1 MNRGGGPAKIALGLL
16 KLTVPVPGKNMSESV
31 AAALEGRVRLLVI
44 DNCEHVLDAAAD
56 LVEAIVARSAT
67 VLRVSTLTRHTTAS
81 IPRTRPI
88 HHTGVEAFVA
98 LQRRKASTDT
108 SSGRTIPTEQLFEF
122 AAGVDELALAVGQPG
137 FGPTARLMRLGKFVQ

>member
-1 MNRGGGPAKIALGLL
+1 M
-16 KLTVPVPGKNMSESV
+16 
-31 AAALEGRVRLLVI
+31 RLLVI

-67 VLRVSTLTRHTTAS
+67 VTQSIYRYAPHQSLNPQDAS
-81 IPRTRPI
+81 H

-98 LQRRKASTDT
+98 LRRRKASTDT

-137 FGPTARLMRLGKFVQ
+137 FGQAARLMRLGKFVQ